1 MATMANSTAAAPSR
15 VRLDRRRRDFDD
27 VHRAMASDQGAVG
40 AVVVEDDRVLAE
52 QDAPQVISVACAPRQ
67 TRTEPVEP
75 PVTTTSR

>member
-1 MATMANSTAAAPSR
+1 
-15 VRLDRRRRDFDD
+15 
-27 VHRAMASDQGAVG
+27 MASDQGAVG